1 MNGEKKVKKKVAIKT
16 LLSVN
21 YCSNTTVTR
30 FTTIVFFSPQTAMN
44 FISLSVDV
52 SQGLEV
58 PAKDITIKVQTVCLS
73 VCLSVCLFSHI
84 LSCSCGEKLGEGLGS
99 LLHHEPEMVLN

>member
-1 MNGEKKVKKKVAIKT
+1 MNGEKKVKKKVATKT

-30 FTTIVFFSPQTAMN
+30 FTTIVFFSLQTAMN

-73 VCLSVCLFSHI
+73 VCLSVLTDFI
-84 LSCSCGEKLGEGLGS
+84 L
-99 LLHHEPEMVLN
+99 

>member
-1 MNGEKKVKKKVAIKT
+1 MNGEEKVKKKVATKT

-73 VCLSVCLFSHI
+73 VCLFSQI

-99 LLHHEPEMVLN
+99 LLHH